1 MKESERSFYFA
12 KKSDRIE
19 IEISPVSEL
28 ILCLFSSFG
37 TRSDARPSW
46 SRSLKRKISSS
57 AKRSLK
63 FFFEGDVQ
71 LGLGA
76 LKFLLDLDPP
86 RTLDSFLNH
95 LGSLSFPDFLK
106 NLLSKL
112 DPGLPLLGEIVL
124 KIRSGATLSEGERA
138 QWEDL
143 STRYSRDFLEGLE
156 ELGEGKFDQKSLGE
170 LLKEVWEAFFFA
182 EFPQIFPLLLREAQR
197 VSSWMGLKRME
208 FLTRIAPG
216 LSFSPDLNE
225 REILVSPTFYGRP
238 YFFTQESRERF
249 LLIFPVF
256 PAEESLDERRKA
268 SLSYAFKSLGDPS
281 RMEIIKL
288 LSKKPMYA
296 MEISRALSLSHP
308 TVLHHL
314 ASLRAAGFVQS
325 ELREGNNYYW
335 LVPGRWEELS
345 REFLEFLTRP

>member
-1 MKESERSFYFA
+1 MKEKESSFYFA
-12 KKSDRIE
+12 KKSDRLE
-19 IEISPVSEL
+19 IEVFPVSEL

-37 TRSDARPSW
+37 ARSETRPSW
-46 SRSLKRKISSS
+46 SRSLKRKLSSS
-57 AKRSLK
+57 ARKSLK
-63 FFFEGDVQ
+63 FFFEGEVQ

-76 LKFLLDLDPP
+76 LRFLLDLDSP
-86 RTLDSFLNH
+86 RTLYSFFSH
-95 LGSLSFPDFLK
+95 LKSLSFQDFLK

-124 KIRSGATLSEGERA
+124 KIRSGKQLSEGEKA

-143 STRYSRDFLEGLE
+143 SSRYSKDFLESLID
-156 ELGEGKFDQKSLGE
+156 LGEGKFNQESLVE
-170 LLKEVWEAFFFA
+170 LLEEVWEVFFLTDY
-182 EFPQIFPLLLREAQR
+182 PQIFPLLLKEAQR
-197 VSSWMGLKRME
+197 ISSFTGLKRME
-208 FLTRIAPG
+208 FLSRIAPG
-216 LSFSPDLNE
+216 LSFSADLNQK
-225 REILVSPTFYGRP
+225 EILVSPTFYGRP
-238 YFFTQESRERF
+238 YFFTQENNRRF

-256 PAEESLDERRKA
+256 PQEGNLDERKKA
-268 SLSYAFKSLGDPS
+268 SLYFAFKSLGDPS

-325 ELREGNNYYW
+325 ELKEGNNYYW
-335 LVPGRWEELS
+335 LVPRRWEELN
-345 REFLEFLTRP
+345 REFLEFLTKS